1 MIMNTETQKNL
12 PQNNLCLKCLVPN
25 ETLHWIE
32 QKQMFVCPG
41 CAHNRQAEQ
50 QRLDVKFRKLNIH
63 QESFDNRI
71 IKSPK

>member
-1 MIMNTETQKNL
+1 MTDI
-12 PQNNLCLKCLVPN
+12 CLKCLQPN

-32 QKQMFVCPG
+32 KNQLFVCPG

-50 QRLDVKFRKLNIH
+50 QRLDAKFNRLNIH

-71 IKSPK
+71 IKAQKQSAKPKNV